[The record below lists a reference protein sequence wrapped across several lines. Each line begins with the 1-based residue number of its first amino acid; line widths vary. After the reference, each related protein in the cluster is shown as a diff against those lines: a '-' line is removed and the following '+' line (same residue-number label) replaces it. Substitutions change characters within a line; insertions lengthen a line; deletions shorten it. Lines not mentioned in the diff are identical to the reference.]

1 MLSKNLRS
9 ILYYIIGV
17 SFVCLLIEVNK
28 RNPVHMYGTEDLY
41 EVKVAKPGSL
51 ETTPKYD
58 AQDGTQRDDE
68 DYEEIIP
75 KRNRGRGRD
84 GEGKGG
90 GKLKGLKGRG
100 KGEWAM
106 GKGKAGGRGFG
117 KRKEGAELRMGN
129 GKNKQSDDDDDD
141 DDDTVNEEERGG
153 KRVRGNKSRL
163 GQKIDKDENI
173 KRKFGRKNRGR
184 NNKMESESSED
195 PDDTAEST
203 TPETEESDDTDD
215 NDDDTDEDTNDTK
228 DDADNTTE
236 APEDDD
242 VIKDDDNNTKDDN
255 DSDDDDDTEEDEEE
269 NTEEYTPPDPEHSCS
284 SFSLTDEHVA
294 RRKQVAEACEK
305 IEEEEGQQRRMY
317 SRLRWAVPQRL
328 LYCPVFK
335 AASTT
340 WLMNY
345 MRLHDP
351 AAETHKSGNLHK
363 EITELFPPPSVFKLR
378 KKIFSESLK
387 FMVVRHP
394 FERVV
399 SAYRDKLAGFSRNPH
414 YLDMRKRII
423 QRHRKKKKDNSN
435 IPTFHEAVDF
445 LLEELEK
452 LESGK
457 EKIFIDGHF
466 MPYSRR
472 CLPCSMDYDII
483 IKFETLEED
492 SNYIIKQCH
501 MEDLL
506 KVSHE
511 NNAPTGPKTEQ
522 GFKNKSKKVKQ
533 GKEKPKEE
541 DRVFV
546 SLDFFKDIPV
556 NKIKQLYRY
565 YRQDFEIFG
574 YSADEYFDQS

>member
-1 MLSKNLRS
+1 L
-9 ILYYIIGV
+9 
-17 SFVCLLIEVNK
+17 
-28 RNPVHMYGTEDLY
+28 
-41 EVKVAKPGSL
+41 
-51 ETTPKYD
+51 
-58 AQDGTQRDDE
+58 
-68 DYEEIIP
+68 
-75 KRNRGRGRD
+75 
-84 GEGKGG
+84 GKE
-90 GKLKGLKGRG
+90 KGR
-100 KGEWAM
+100 
-106 GKGKAGGRGFG
+106 GRGFG
-117 KRKEGAELRMGN
+117 KRKGGTELEKDNVKIKQIDDIVDEEERGGKRVRGNKSRMEQKMDKNEKDN
-129 GKNKQSDDDDDD
+129 GEIKRIDDIVD
-141 DDDTVNEEERGG
+141 EEERGG

-163 GQKIDKDENI
+163 GEKMDKNENV
-173 KRKFGRKNRGR
+173 KRKFGRKNKGR
-184 NNKMESESSED
+184 NNKMENEMSED
-195 PDDTAEST
+195 TDETTVST
-203 TPETEESDDTDD
+203 TPETEESDDTDA
-215 NDDDTDEDTNDTK
+215 NEENTDTEEDTNDIK
-228 DDADNTTE
+228 DDAENTTE
-236 APEDDD
+236 TAEDDDD
-242 VIKDDDNNTKDDN
+242 VIKDDDNNTKDDGEST
-255 DSDDDDDTEEDEEE
+255 SDDDDDTEEDDNE
-269 NTEEYTPPDPEHSCS
+269 NTEEYSPPDPEHSCS

-345 MRLHDP
+345 MRLKNP
-351 AAETHKSGNLHK
+351 LAETHKSGNLHK
-363 EITELFPPPSVFKLR
+363 EITELFPPPTVFKLR

-399 SAYRDKLAGFSRNPH
+399 SAYRDKLARFSRNPH

-423 QRHRKKKKDNSN
+423 QRFRKKKKDSSN
-435 IPTFHEAVDF
+435 IPTFHETVDF

-506 KVSHE
+506 KVTHE

-522 GFKNKSKKVKQ
+522 GYKNKSKKVKQ

-541 DRVFV
+541 DKVFV
-546 SLDFFKDIPV
+546 SLDFFKDVPV